1 MVFSQ
6 KDVDVVSDAWNMAD
20 GWIKLKVLMHFVVCD
35 KLILIAQFGAESIE
49 ESIYLDEPLKVR
61 ARIEGIT
68 RLITQIRLIFAG
80 SSFALKKAGKET
92 IDEFRD
98 KINEIE
104 EVLGGVQKKTSDIR
118 TNAESVVINEQHFN
132 ICLKE
137 LMKILEELATPLNAS
152 GLIFPT
158 SDETDLDKIKDEL
171 IFGG

>member
-6 KDVDVVSDAWNMAD
+6 KEVDVVSDAWNMAD

-61 ARIEGIT
+61 ARIEGLT
-68 RLITQIRLIFAG
+68 RLITQTRLIFAG
-80 SSFALKKAGKET
+80 SKFALKKAGKEEIESFKKR
-92 IDEFRD
+92 IDEVE
-98 KINEIE
+98 KLLSGI
-104 EVLGGVQKKTSDIR
+104 QKRTGDIR
-118 TNAESVVINEQHFN
+118 TNAEGIEINEEHFN
-132 ICLKE
+132 LSLKE
-137 LMKILEELATPLNAS
+137 LRDILEELATPLNAS